1 MGDCDRASG
10 TIFWDCVGKSNI
22 IVSQVVCHYYI
33 NMKIGSSYSYAIIV
47 LSSIVG
53 ITSTA
58 AASDNVPRPIPLE
71 REEDTAANSN
81 GDEDARYLR

>member
-1 MGDCDRASG
+1 
-10 TIFWDCVGKSNI
+10 
-22 IVSQVVCHYYI
+22 
-33 NMKIGSSYSYAIIV
+33 MKIGSSYSYAIIV

-81 GDEDARYLR
+81 GVEDARYLRGIFEGDNGVSFISLYFIYL

>member
-1 MGDCDRASG
+1 
-10 TIFWDCVGKSNI
+10 
-22 IVSQVVCHYYI
+22 
-33 NMKIGSSYSYAIIV
+33 MKIGSSYSYAIIV